1 MLRGGGPVFSGREEG
16 VPPRGRA
23 SSGVDWV
30 IRGMSWWWVASPLIL
45 LAPAIAMAMGLPEV
59 RAESGAM
66 FGLTALISAV
76 AAPTVGF
83 VVSHVARRQRARRRF
98 VVMGAVSSVP
108 VLFFL
113 VFGLLLSE

>member
-1 MLRGGGPVFSGREEG
+1 
-16 VPPRGRA
+16 
-23 SSGVDWV
+23 
-30 IRGMSWWWVASPLIL
+30 MSWWWVASPLIL

-66 FGLTALISAV
+66 FGLAALISAV

-83 VVSHVARRQRARRRF
+83 VVSHIARRQRARRRF